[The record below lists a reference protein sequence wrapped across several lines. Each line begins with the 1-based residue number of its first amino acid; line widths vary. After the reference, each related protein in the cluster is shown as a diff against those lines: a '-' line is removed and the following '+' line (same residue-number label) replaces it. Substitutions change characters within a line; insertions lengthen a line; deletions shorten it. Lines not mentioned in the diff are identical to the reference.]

1 MTTTFTWAIN
11 NLEHY
16 VTDGIVYLVHYSV
29 VADDGT
35 CTNSIYNS
43 TRLEQ
48 PEGDIIP
55 YTDLTPEVV
64 IGWLQDK
71 LDVPAI
77 EASLQAQLDEQ
88 ATPTKAV
95 GLPWSN
101 DVVSDSVS
109 NDVVSDSVSNDV
121 SDSVILPP
129 SEMTYDRNPEFGA
142 DAYFANE
149 AAQAPINEQEPNQ

>member
-16 VTDGIVYLVHYSV
+16 VTDGIVYLVYYSV

-101 DVVSDSVS
+101 A
-109 NDVVSDSVSNDV
+109 V

-129 SEMTYDRNPEFGA
+129 PLTVKSKGGSEVLKRGHHFIMIPATLHTTQR
-142 DAYFANE
+142 
-149 AAQAPINEQEPNQ
+149 